1 LKLRRKKAEY
11 AKKKKEEKRKEEKEK
26 KRKKKRE
33 KKRSHDDDN
42 DDKKKKRKEEKREVK
57 STTQEGKKE
66 HDVSPSIDSDSNS
79 VEEDEKKET
88 SREYKNLFENWIP
101 LPLQMV
107 QTDFE
112 NEEWLARKHDSNGE
126 TKTTDP
132 TKHVSNTTSIADIK
146 QGIQPLAHYL
156 PHAEIYALPYVL
168 PF

>member
-1 LKLRRKKAEY
+1 MPRRKK
-11 AKKKKEEKRKEEKEK
+11 KRKE
-26 KRKKKRE
+26 RKKKRE

-42 DDKKKKRKEEKREVK
+42 DDKKKKKKRKEEKREVK

-132 TKHVSNTTSIADIK
+132 TKHVSNTIIIADIK

-156 PHAEIYALPYVL
+156 PHADIYALPYVL

>member
-1 LKLRRKKAEY
+1 MPRRKK
-11 AKKKKEEKRKEEKEK
+11 KRKE
-26 KRKKKRE
+26 RKKKRE

-42 DDKKKKRKEEKREVK
+42 DDKKKKKKRKEEKREVK

-88 SREYKNLFENWIP
+88 SREYKNLIENWIP

-107 QTDFE
+107 PTDFE
-112 NEEWLARKHDSNGE
+112 NEEWLARKNDSNGE